1 MAYPRVSRINEE
13 YKKIISQ
20 IIRHELKDPRISQ
33 MASVVSVDV
42 TRDLSFATVYISV
55 LGSEDEKQQTLE
67 GLAKSAG
74 YVRREVGKRVKLH
87 HTPAILFKEDNS
99 IEYGVSMSQKIAAV
113 NRTDADHFK
122 KQMAE
127 NQPEKP
133 VTDEDHRS
141 DTHEKDSE

>member
-13 YKKIISQ
+13 YKKVISQ
-20 IIRHELKDPRISQ
+20 IIRQELKDPRISP

-55 LGSEDEKQQTLE
+55 LGSEEEKNNTLE
-67 GLAKSAG
+67 GLTKSAG

-87 HTPAILFKEDNS
+87 HTPAIHFKEDNS
-99 IEYGVSMSQKIAAV
+99 IEYGVNMSQKIAAV
-113 NRTDADHFK
+113 NRTQADNNEE
-122 KQMAE
+122 AVT
-127 NQPEKP
+127 NSDKP

-141 DTHEKDSE
+141 ELHENDTED